1 MSASRGPVIGKRGT
15 TRNMR
20 HVHVE
25 NEKDVMLSC
34 WENHMIKI
42 VKGRACLFKDGKPL
56 GCLATPPKER
66 YINSVDADLLC
77 LEVFRQRNIGNLWAH
92 EGARKGRSP

>member
-1 MSASRGPVIGKRGT
+1 MSTTHGPFIRKRGT
-15 TRNMR
+15 SRNMR

-56 GCLATPPKER
+56 DCLATPPKER

-77 LEVFRQRNIGNLWAH
+77 LGVFRQRNI
-92 EGARKGRSP
+92 